1 MRYRNLGRT
10 GVKVSEVCL
19 GTMTFGWTAD
29 EDTACAIM
37 DHAFEAGM
45 NFFDTADIYSNW
57 AENSYA
63 GKSEEII
70 GRWLAD
76 KPRDQL
82 VIATKV
88 RGPVGDGPND
98 SGLSRKHITDSVEA
112 SLRRLQTDYIDL
124 YQTHWPDLETPL
136 EETLET
142 LSDLVR
148 EGKVRYIGC
157 SNHPAW
163 YLMKA
168 LWLSDKYNFARYETL
183 QPHYNLVN
191 RAEVERELKSVCQ
204 DQGVGVIPYSPLAG
218 GFLTGKYR
226 RGQDAPQGSRGA
238 GSKQIQKYLANE
250 RNWDLLHKLEEIG
263 TRYNKTVGHVALA
276 WLRDEAIVTSP
287 IIGANTVQQLQDT
300 LGVVGFS
307 LTDGERQ
314 EIALASAW
322 EA

>member
-10 GVKVSEVCL
+10 GVKVSELCL

-29 EDTACAIM
+29 ENTSRAIM
-37 DHAFEAGM
+37 DQAWEAGM

-98 SGLSRKHITDSVEA
+98 SGLSRKHIVDSVDA
-112 SLRRLQTDYIDL
+112 SLRRLQINYIDL
-124 YQTHWPDLETPL
+124 YQTHYPDLETPL

-142 LSDLVR
+142 LSNLVR

-163 YLMKA
+163 YLTKA
-168 LWLSDKYNFARYETL
+168 LWISDKYSFARYETL

-191 RAEVERELKSVCQ
+191 RAEVERELKSLCQ
-204 DQGVGVIPYSPLAG
+204 DQGLGVIPYSPLAG

-226 RGQDAPQGSRGA
+226 RGQDAPENSRGA
-238 GSKQIQKYLANE
+238 QSKQIQKYMANE
-250 RNWDLLHKLEEIG
+250 RNWDLLDKLEEIG
-263 TRYNKTVGHVALA
+263 TRYNKSVGHVALA

-287 IIGANTVQQLQDT
+287 IIGANTVEQLQDT
-300 LGVVGFS
+300 LSVVGFS
-307 LTDGERQ
+307 LTDEERQ
-314 EIALASAW
+314 GIALASAW
-322 EA
+322 EE

>member
-10 GVKVSEVCL
+10 GVKVSELCL

-29 EDTACAIM
+29 ETTSHAIM
-37 DHAFEAGM
+37 DHAWEAGM

-70 GRWLAD
+70 GRWLAH
-76 KPRDQL
+76 KGRDQL

-88 RGPVGDGPND
+88 RGSVGDGPND
-98 SGLSRKHITDSVEA
+98 SGLGRKHIMDGVDN
-112 SLRRLQTDYIDL
+112 SLRRLGTDYIDL

-142 LSDLVR
+142 LNDLVR
-148 EGKVRYIGC
+148 AGKVRYIGC

-163 YLMKA
+163 YLTKA
-168 LWLSDKYNFARYETL
+168 LWLSDKHNWARYDTL

-191 RAEVERELKSVCQ
+191 RAEVERELKSLCQ
-204 DQGVGVIPYSPLAG
+204 DQGIGVIPYSPLAG
-218 GFLTGKYR
+218 GFLTGKYHW
-226 RGQDAPQGSRGA
+226 GQDAPQGSRGA
-238 GSKQIQKYLANE
+238 QSKPIQKYMANE
-250 RNWDLLHKLEEIG
+250 RNWELLRKLEETG
-263 TRYNKTVGHVALA
+263 KRYDKSVGQVALA
-276 WLRDEAIVTSP
+276 WLRDEPVVTAP
-287 IIGANTVQQLQDT
+287 IIGANTVEQLQDT

-307 LTDGERQ
+307 LTDEERQ

-322 EA
+322 QD

>member
-10 GVKVSEVCL
+10 GVKVSELCL

-29 EDTACAIM
+29 EDMSRVIM
-37 DHAFEAGM
+37 DHAFEAGI

-70 GRWLAD
+70 GRWLQD

-98 SGLSRKHITDSVEA
+98 SGLSRKHIVDSVDA

-148 EGKVRYIGC
+148 EGKLRYIGC

-163 YLMKA
+163 YLTKA
-168 LWLSDKYNFARYETL
+168 LWISDKYSFARYETV

-191 RAEVERELKSVCQ
+191 RAEVERELKSLCQ
-204 DQGVGVIPYSPLAG
+204 DQGLGVIPYSPLAG

-226 RGQDAPQGSRGA
+226 REQDAPTGSRGA
-238 GSKQIQKYLANE
+238 TSKQIQKYMANE
-250 RNWDLLHKLEEIG
+250 RNWDLLDKLEEIG
-263 TRYNKTVGHVALA
+263 KRYDKTVGHVALA
-276 WLRDEAIVTSP
+276 WLRDEAVVTSP
-287 IIGANTVQQLQDT
+287 IIGANTVEQLQDT

-322 EA
+322 EE

>member
-10 GVKVSEVCL
+10 GLKVSELCL

-29 EDTACAIM
+29 EETSRAIM
-37 DHAFEAGM
+37 NCAFDAGM

-70 GRWLAD
+70 GRWLQN

-88 RGPVGDGPND
+88 RGPVGNGPND

-124 YQTHWPDLETPL
+124 YQTHYPDLETPL

-142 LSDLVR
+142 CSDLVR

-168 LWLSDKYNFARYETL
+168 LWISDKYHFARYETL

-191 RAEVERELKSVCQ
+191 RAEVERELKSLCQ
-204 DQGVGVIPYSPLAG
+204 DQGLGVTPYSPLAG

-226 RGQDAPQGSRGA
+226 RGQDAPEGSRGA
-238 GSKQIQKYLANE
+238 GSKQIQKYMANE
-250 RNWDLLHKLEEIG
+250 RNWDLLDKLEAIG
-263 TRYNKTVGHVALA
+263 GRYGKTVGHVALA

-287 IIGANTVQQLQDT
+287 IIGANTVDQLQDT

-307 LTDGERQ
+307 ITDEERQ

-322 EA
+322 EE

>member
-10 GVKVSEVCL
+10 GVKVSELCL

-29 EDTACAIM
+29 ENTSRAIM
-37 DHAFEAGM
+37 DCAFEAGM

-70 GRWLAD
+70 GRWLQD

-88 RGPVGDGPND
+88 RGPVGGGPND
-98 SGLSRKHITDSVEA
+98 SGLSRKHIVDSVDA
-112 SLRRLQTDYIDL
+112 SLGRLQTDYIDL

-142 LSDLVR
+142 LTDLVR
-148 EGKVRYIGC
+148 EGKLHYVGC

-163 YLMKA
+163 YLTKA
-168 LWLSDKYNFARYETL
+168 LWISDKYSFTRYETG

-191 RAEVERELKSVCQ
+191 RAEVERELKSLCQ
-204 DQGVGVIPYSPLAG
+204 DQGLGVIPYSPLAG

-226 RGQDAPQGSRGA
+226 RGQDAPAGSRGV
-238 GSKQIQKYLANE
+238 GSKQIQKYMANE
-250 RNWDLLHKLEEIG
+250 RNWDLLDKLEEIG
-263 TRYNKTVGHVALA
+263 TRYDKTVGHVALA
-276 WLRDEAIVTSP
+276 WLRDEAAVTSP
-287 IIGANTVQQLQDT
+287 IIGANTVEQLQDM

-307 LTDGERQ
+307 LTDEERQ
-314 EIALASAW
+314 EIALLSAW